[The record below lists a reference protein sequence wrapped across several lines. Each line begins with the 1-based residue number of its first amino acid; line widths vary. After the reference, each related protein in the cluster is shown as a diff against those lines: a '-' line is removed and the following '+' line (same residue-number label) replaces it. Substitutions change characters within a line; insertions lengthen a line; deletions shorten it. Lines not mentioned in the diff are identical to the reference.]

1 MENWKAGDRGNLSW
15 MHHCIGK
22 KRGVSV
28 RIAFTD
34 SIACDTFL
42 WNLSRLSHDFSFL
55 TQFDFSPPHLL
66 ICLGF
71 FQIQLTRNHFSSK
84 TPSLPLGSSLLWD
97 PLLHTLLTLLS
108 YLLLSLCTECDCISQ
123 GLNCPQ
129 VPETICW
136 QIWLA
141 FMTLSP
147 LVGIPDSLR
156 NIAISQRAWGISEGR
171 EGQGQ
176 LLNFIPRQFEKS
188 LVKAKNDFWFDT
200 QQQVIVVASISLE
213 ATYGKSSHQRTSVN
227 SDFAWSSEASSIQGK
242 TAEMED

>member
-1 MENWKAGDRGNLSW
+1 MENWKAGERGNLSW

-71 FQIQLTRNHFSSK
+71 FQIQLTQNHFSSK

-129 VPETICW
+129 VRETICW

-141 FMTLSP
+141 FTTLSP

-171 EGQGQ
+171 DRQGQ
-176 LLNFIPRQFEKS
+176 LLNFIPTQFEKC
-188 LVKAKNDFWFDT
+188 LVSK
-200 QQQVIVVASISLE
+200 E
-213 ATYGKSSHQRTSVN
+213 
-227 SDFAWSSEASSIQGK
+227 WSSVWTTPTG
-242 TAEMED
+242 

>member
-1 MENWKAGDRGNLSW
+1 M
-15 MHHCIGK
+15 
-22 KRGVSV
+22 SV

-34 SIACDTFL
+34 SIARDTG
-42 WNLSRLSHDFSFL
+42 S
-55 TQFDFSPPHLL
+55 
-66 ICLGF
+66 
-71 FQIQLTRNHFSSK
+71 HFSEISQDCL
-84 TPSLPLGSSLLWD
+84 TTSPSLPCLIFCYQTFLSVLVSFKFNWHGITFPRKLPACLWAPPFFGD

-141 FMTLSP
+141 FTTLSP

-176 LLNFIPRQFEKS
+176 LLNLIPRQFEKS
-188 LVKAKNDFWFDT
+188 LVKAKNGLWFDT

-213 ATYGKSSHQRTSVN
+213 A
-227 SDFAWSSEASSIQGK
+227 
-242 TAEMED
+242 

>member
-1 MENWKAGDRGNLSW
+1 
-15 MHHCIGK
+15 MHHWEETWCVCENSFHRFNSTWHWI
-22 KRGVSV
+22 
-28 RIAFTD
+28 
-34 SIACDTFL
+34 TFL

-55 TQFDFSPPHLL
+55 TQFDFSLPNLL
-66 ICLGF
+66 ICLGL

-108 YLLLSLCTECDCISQ
+108 YLLLSLCTECGCISQ
-123 GLNCPQ
+123 GIDCAQ

-136 QIWLA
+136 QRLV

-156 NIAISQRAWGISEGR
+156 NIAFSQRAWGISEGR

-176 LLNFIPRQFEKS
+176 LLNFIPRQFEKCLVSKEWS
-188 LVKAKNDFWFDT
+188 LVWTTATIYSCCFHLPWGDIWQEQPSANLGKQWLCLKLWSQQHPTLKAKP
-200 QQQVIVVASISLE
+200 L
-213 ATYGKSSHQRTSVN
+213 R
-227 SDFAWSSEASSIQGK
+227 
-242 TAEMED
+242 